1 METNYVDVS
10 DAIDIVRDDLGDLYE
25 DVVGPSNP
33 EMI

>member
-10 DAIDIVRDDLGDLYE
+10 DAIDIVRDDFSDLYE